1 MKSTVEIIL
10 ENTVLQQKENYFK
23 SWWWWFTYK
32 VVSMGFSRQE
42 YWSGLPFLPPGDLSD
57 PGIEPNSP
65 ALKADS
71 LSLRHLGSPFLKSYI
86 AKDQPRLIQG
96 IRSRDGIGDLFI

>member
-1 MKSTVEIIL
+1 MKSTVAIIL

-23 SWWWWFTYK
+23 SWWWWFSYK

-42 YWSGLPFLPPGDLSD
+42 YRSGLPFLPPGDLSD

-65 ALKADS
+65 ASKADS
-71 LSLRHLGSPFLKSYI
+71 LPLRHLGSPFLKSSMTR
-86 AKDQPRLIQG
+86 KQPALKPQG
-96 IRSRDGIGDLFI
+96 ISN